1 MIQWSS
7 DKVQSSWQPWRL
19 SPQQPWPLPPQT
31 LPCKM
36 PLPWPFSWLPK
47 QQQYLGTSIQPR
59 RMNWIKIL
67 VNTIWSNLQ
76 RHQIWW
82 VCWIKLAQWPIIIHC
97 KKSAQFQWYCMVS
110 GSSNNGFTREEFLLA
125 ELGLRK
131 ILLHFSVLHLLT
143 SCPNLP
149 NEQNLLPAFNLRTL
163 RAEGITIF
171 FFLSYG
177 GGTPSKVWR
186 RLRASFPLSVLCG
199 IMPRTVLKKI
209 LEGALKWKAPRLGLT
224 LHLFLKKSRY
234 FSLLR

>member
-1 MIQWSS
+1 
-7 DKVQSSWQPWRL
+7 
-19 SPQQPWPLPPQT
+19 
-31 LPCKM
+31 
-36 PLPWPFSWLPK
+36 
-47 QQQYLGTSIQPR
+47 
-59 RMNWIKIL
+59 
-67 VNTIWSNLQ
+67 
-76 RHQIWW
+76 
-82 VCWIKLAQWPIIIHC
+82 
-97 KKSAQFQWYCMVS
+97 MVS

-177 GGTPSKVWR
+177 GGTPSNVCSL
-186 RLRASFPLSVLCG
+186 LRASLPRWILWG
-199 IMPRTVLKKI
+199 TMPRMVLQKI
-209 LEGALKWKAPRLGLT
+209 LEGARKWKGPRLGLT
-224 LHLFLKKSRY
+224 LHLFLRKSRY